1 MNSSQIVENMISY
14 IEKKE
19 KDLQAARAVGNVKVK
34 SDIVNNILAELDKQM
49 KGDDHEN

>member
-19 KDLQAARAVGNVKVK
+19 KDLQAARAVGDVKVK